1 MVEVIKSLRIVC
13 VSLCSACSF
22 SYGYPEVTANCPRY
36 SGNINNVALDIS
48 NPFTYAVS
56 PTRPHCTR
64 VASNRMCTQVVI
76 IVFSL
81 LTWSG
86 AVGCVQ
92 LPTAAGLPR
101 RDGRPVQ

>member
-1 MVEVIKSLRIVC
+1 MVEVIKSLLLVG

-64 VASNRMCTQVVI
+64 VASDIHVI
-76 IVFSL
+76 IIVML
-81 LTWSG
+81 LT
-86 AVGCVQ
+86 
-92 LPTAAGLPR
+92 
-101 RDGRPVQ
+101 